1 MDTPKSFS
9 IDALLSKEASPKL
22 HRAKTSAIAALQ
34 GALSPVQGPVPV
46 VSSNSGS
53 RSPLSPAQ
61 HPPHGHG
68 AIVPAHR
75 VHPTSSIIPKPGLLN
90 LPPHGPGGAA
100 AAAAAVVP
108 ALYAHPLY
116 ASYLNGHHPP
126 PNIPHQLSA
135 FHAASEHMLKGSHGL
150 PGVPIEWIRGGMM
163 LPRFGDYPGNY
174 NNFLMTEFTWTII
187 KNGEFLWKSLH
198 RNFRKILKTTSARL
212 ENILKPNYIII

>member
-46 VSSNSGS
+46 VSSSSGPAPS
-53 RSPLSPAQ
+53 GNRSPPHPHGLPAG
-61 HPPHGHG
+61 PPQPGHG
-68 AIVPAHR
+68 AIVPVHR
-75 VHPTSSIIPKPGLLN
+75 MHPTSSIIPKPGLLN
-90 LPPHGPGGAA
+90 LPPHGPVGAAA

-116 ASYLNGHHPP
+116 ASYLNGHHPH

-163 LPRFGDYPGNY
+163 LPRFGDYPGKY
-174 NNFLMTEFTWTII
+174 NPQHL
-187 KNGEFLWKSLH
+187 
-198 RNFRKILKTTSARL
+198 
-212 ENILKPNYIII
+212 